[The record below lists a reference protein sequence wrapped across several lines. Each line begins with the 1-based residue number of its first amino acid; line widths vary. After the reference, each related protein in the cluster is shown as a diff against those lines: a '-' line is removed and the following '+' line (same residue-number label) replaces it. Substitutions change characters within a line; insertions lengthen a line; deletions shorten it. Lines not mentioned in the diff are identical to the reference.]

1 VALTTP
7 RRRSQNPE
15 GRMPLAEHFREL
27 RRRLIISVV
36 AIALGAVAGWFLYD
50 PVWKAL
56 QQPMLEIAAERGVTA
71 QVNFQSLTSAFN
83 LQVKLAVYLGIIL
96 ASPVWLYEVWAFVTP
111 GLTRKERRTSIAF
124 VATAVPLFL
133 AGIGLAW
140 WVLPHAVKILTEF
153 TPEGASNI
161 ISADE
166 YLNFTTRLILA
177 FGIAFVLPLLG
188 AALNMVGILSGAA
201 LGRQWR
207 ISVFLIFLFT
217 AIASPSPDAGSLLLM
232 ALPLVGLYVLTVGFC
247 LLNDR
252 RRRRRHDDD
261 PVFGLGDDEASP
273 LDADGGGVGATAEIG
288 RPAPLDRIDD
298 DAT

>member
-1 VALTTP
+1 
-7 RRRSQNPE
+7 
-15 GRMPLAEHFREL
+15 MPLAEHFREL
-27 RRRLIISVV
+27 RRRLIISVL

-50 PVWKAL
+50 PVWAKL
-56 QQPMLEIAAERGVTA
+56 QEPMLEIARERGVTA

-83 LQVKLAVYLGIIL
+83 LQIKLSVYLGIIL
-96 ASPVWLYEVWAFVTP
+96 ASPVWLYEVWAFITP

-140 WVLPHAVKILTEF
+140 FVLPHAVKILTDF

-166 YLNFTTRLILA
+166 YLTFTTRLILA
-177 FGIAFVLPLLG
+177 FGLAFVLPLLL
-188 AALNMVGILSGAA
+188 AALNMVGILSGAT
-201 LGRQWR
+201 LGKHWR

-217 AIASPSPDAGSLLLM
+217 AVASPSPDVGSLFLM

-252 RRRRRHDDD
+252 RRRRKRDDD
-261 PVFGLGDDEASP
+261 PVFGMADDEAAP
-273 LDADGGGVGATAEIG
+273 LDAPGGVSAPAEVG
-288 RPAPLDRIDD
+288 RPAPLDRVDD